1 MLFRLKSITLSA
13 QNSSCTIQRWRM
25 RFRLFISPHFS
36 GRQIE
41 VYSVCLLVIWIYDPL
56 VVVTLQN
63 CTNWFTAPCKFCFP
77 ILLFS
82 AKKIYSKV
90 LSLFINTCLTIA
102 YNSAFVQNY
111 RFENTKV
118 VMCLSC
124 MFLFKRYPTY
134 LFITLTLYKDKG
146 TNLLINYLYSSYIF
160 SKIGKVFC

>member
-1 MLFRLKSITLSA
+1 MRKSSTLAARNSNYTILWQGTRLQVFI
-13 QNSSCTIQRWRM
+13 NSHLW
-25 RFRLFISPHFS
+25 
-36 GRQIE
+36 E
-41 VYSVCLLVIWIYDPL
+41 A
-56 VVVTLQN
+56 
-63 CTNWFTAPCKFCFP
+63 NWG
-77 ILLFS
+77 LFS
-82 AKKIYSKV
+82 LPPCYLNLWSIGCCYFAKLYKLIYRPLQVLFPYFTFLCKKIYSKV
-90 LSLFINTCLTIA
+90 LSLFINTCLPIA

-124 MFLFKRYPTY
+124 MFLFKGYPTY